1 MVVNPMKKMTRKLMW
16 LVFLAVFVISTA
28 LLLRQFSDNAGG
40 EEAYSDALAI
50 AMAASTEK
58 EDPLSEEET
67 QPARPQTG
75 WVPAPVE
82 EDDPNMEKM
91 AEIDLAAL
99 REVNEDVIGWIY
111 IPNSKINYPLLQ
123 GDDNEYYLNH
133 AWDHRST
140 SVGSVFLEHLNSAD
154 LTDYNTIVY
163 AHNMNDGSMFAGLKK
178 YSTMGYWETHKYVY
192 IVSDAGVY
200 RYEVFAS
207 YKAPVD
213 SATYGLSF
221 HQTETK
227 ENFLLHA
234 IKSSKIQPQIIP
246 AKTDRILTLSTC
258 SGAGYTNRWVV
269 QARLPMIE
277 VEQ

>member
-1 MVVNPMKKMTRKLMW
+1 MKKATRRLMW
-16 LVFLAVFVISTA
+16 LILLLVFVISTA

-40 EEAYSDALAI
+40 DDAYSEALSI
-50 AMAASTEK
+50 ASGVHTGAETELP
-58 EDPLSEEET
+58 EVTE
-67 QPARPQTG
+67 QTTPKSG
-75 WVPAPVE
+75 WIPAPVE
-82 EDDPNMEKM
+82 DDDPNMEIM
-91 AEIDLAAL
+91 AAIDLDAL

-140 SVGSVFLEHLNSAD
+140 SVGSIFLEHLNSAD
-154 LTDYNTIVY
+154 LTDYNTIIY
-163 AHNMNDGSMFAGLKK
+163 GHNMNDGSMFAGLKK
-178 YSTMGYWETHKYVY
+178 YSTMGYWEKHRYIY
-192 IVSDAGVY
+192 IVSDAGIY

-227 ENFLLHA
+227 ETFLFHA
-234 IKSSKIQPQIIP
+234 IKSSKIQPEIIP

-258 SGAGYTNRWVV
+258 SGGGYTNRWVV